1 MCDDLGIHS
10 LYINFYNFHSARM
23 TWRVCFVFRL
33 YFIMSHLKVSAEP
46 EQDSVLNSKKLT
58 SKKKLYF
65 VLLNYIRVIDSLP
78 GRKAERSP
86 PPTKP
91 TPIAISC

>member
-1 MCDDLGIHS
+1 MILEYTQFT
-10 LYINFYNFHSARM
+10 YIFITFILQYYNAA
-23 TWRVCFVFRL
+23 VCFVFRL
-33 YFIMSHLKVSAEP
+33 CFTPSHLKVSVEP

-58 SKKKLYF
+58 SNKKLYF